1 MVQGLGLI
9 AFTAG
14 TQVEALVEELR
25 FSKPLDVAGGKKKD
39 WIMGKRSFCLIASVF
54 SKHDTGSSI

>member
-1 MVQGLGLI
+1 MVVKGLGLI

-25 FSKPLDVAGGKKKD
+25 FSKPLDVTWGEKKR
-39 WIMGKRSFCLIASVF
+39 IG
-54 SKHDTGSSI
+54 